1 MSKIFYLIFQVLILQ
16 ILSVEDG
23 FIYLD
28 IKYNVEEG
36 YFTIPVY
43 YGEND
48 EIFEVQVDTT
58 TSVSWIPSEKF
69 PLDVKKYD
77 ISGSSSGVITKSNL
91 EIEDE
96 DGTVFGKVCYD
107 SVKLGR
113 FKINNFG
120 FLLADEVDK
129 KFKDYPQG
137 KLGLGFRQENGD
149 NFNMVKS
156 LKKQGIISRAEF
168 MISSHFNNLFIGNLT
183 FINLL
188 FEKPFKNIKYSECK
202 LMETN
207 NLEFEYRNTWACLLS
222 SFFFSIQYQL
232 INDKLNNIYYNDRID
247 VNSIVIFDSAFK
259 YIGFPKAYLNF
270 FIDYFIVGQL
280 ENSCKQ
286 IKDEDSEYF
295 ICSDITLIQKTKIH
309 FLITDIVYTLYAN
322 NLFIKNK
329 DNEYELLIRFYKEK
343 DNIFSFG
350 APFLNTFSVLYSYED
365 SKISFYGNNIDTYYD
380 IYNDIVEQRNNE
392 TIAAFKFAAYILI
405 AFICLVLLVG
415 FFTYISN
422 CCYEKCGICWKC

>member
-1 MSKIFYLIFQVLILQ
+1 MSKISYLIFQVLILQ
-16 ILSVEDG
+16 ILCVEDG

-28 IKYNVEEG
+28 IKYNAEEG

-48 EIFEVQVDTT
+48 KIFEVQVDTT

-77 ISGSSSGVITKSNL
+77 ISDSSSGVITKSNL

-120 FLLADEVDK
+120 FVLADEVDN

-137 KLGLGFRQENGD
+137 KLGLGFRPENGD
-149 NFNMVKS
+149 KFNIVKS
-156 LKKQGIISRAEF
+156 FKKQGIISRAEF
-168 MISSHFNNLFIGNLT
+168 MISRHYNNLFIGNLT
-183 FINLL
+183 FVNLL
-188 FEKPFKNIKYSECK
+188 FKKIKNSECK
-202 LMETN
+202 LIETN

-222 SFFFSIQYQL
+222 SFFFNINYEL
-232 INDKLNNIYYNDRID
+232 INGILNNVYYNDKMD

-259 YIGFPKAYLNF
+259 YISFPKTYLNF

-309 FLITDIVYTLYAN
+309 FLINDVVYTLFDN

-343 DNIFSFG
+343 DNIFTFG
-350 APFLNTFSVLYSYED
+350 APFLKTFSVLYSYED
-365 SKISFYGNNIDTYYD
+365 SKISFYGNNINTYDD
-380 IYNDIVEQRNNE
+380 IYNIVEEQVNDE
-392 TIAAFKFAAYILI
+392 AIKAFKLIAYILI
-405 AFICLVLLVG
+405 VFICLALLVC
-415 FFTYISN
+415 ISN
-422 CCYEKCGICWKC
+422 CCFEKCGICWKI

>member
-1 MSKIFYLIFQVLILQ
+1 MSKISYLIFQVLILQ

-120 FLLADEVDK
+120 FVLADEVDN

-137 KLGLGFRQENGD
+137 KLGLGFRPENGD
-149 NFNMVKS
+149 NFNIVKS

-168 MISSHFNNLFIGNLT
+168 MISSHYNNLFIGN
-183 FINLL
+183 
-188 FEKPFKNIKYSECK
+188 
-202 LMETN
+202 
-207 NLEFEYRNTWACLLS
+207 
-222 SFFFSIQYQL
+222 
-232 INDKLNNIYYNDRID
+232 
-247 VNSIVIFDSAFK
+247 
-259 YIGFPKAYLNF
+259 
-270 FIDYFIVGQL
+270 
-280 ENSCKQ
+280 
-286 IKDEDSEYF
+286 
-295 ICSDITLIQKTKIH
+295 
-309 FLITDIVYTLYAN
+309 
-322 NLFIKNK
+322 
-329 DNEYELLIRFYKEK
+329 
-343 DNIFSFG
+343 
-350 APFLNTFSVLYSYED
+350 
-365 SKISFYGNNIDTYYD
+365 
-380 IYNDIVEQRNNE
+380 
-392 TIAAFKFAAYILI
+392 
-405 AFICLVLLVG
+405 
-415 FFTYISN
+415 
-422 CCYEKCGICWKC
+422 